1 MQTEDV
7 NRSET
12 SARGR
17 EKKEISENISKET
30 GEKTENEQNIYEVRQ
45 RAEVQLNPSLSG
57 VLGG

>member
-1 MQTEDV
+1 M

-30 GEKTENEQNIYEVRQ
+30 GEKTENEQNIYEVQEPAGAR
-45 RAEVQLNPSLSG
+45 LNPSLSA